1 MHCLKTAGE
10 LLHRSFNRESV
21 LFERFA
27 VVSAACVSC
36 KLQVRSCQSC
46 DIRRE
51 EYQRERAEVAT
62 AKCSRV
68 LKSLHCVSYLVI
80 NVEC

>member
-27 VVSAACVSC
+27 LVSAACVSC

-51 EYQRERAEVAT
+51 EYQRE
-62 AKCSRV
+62 SRSCDCKMQQGV
-68 LKSLHCVSYLVI
+68 EKPPLRQLPSYQ
-80 NVEC
+80 C